1 MRKMLI
7 IFVLAIIVFM
17 SLTLND
23 VQYAIGAAKLDFS
36 KQRIVEMKVDQQT
49 RYLTKMDRGEGYKLI
64 DKQLAEE
71 GWRFKTQE
79 GGGRFYERDGKMLI
93 VTMEMWTRKYILA
106 TVPRPN

>member
-1 MRKMLI
+1 MLI
-7 IFVLAIIVFM
+7 ISVLAMIAFM

-23 VQYAIGAAKLDFS
+23 VQYALGTAKLGFS
-36 KQRIVEMKVDQQT
+36 KQRIIEMKVDQQT

-79 GGGRFYERDGKMLI
+79 GNGRFYERDGKTLI
-93 VTMEMWTRKYILA
+93 VTTEMWTGKYILA
-106 TVPRPN
+106 TVPSQN